1 MSVRFNE
8 DNTIEQMILSTLQG
22 NGWKYIP
29 SEELPRMH
37 SDVLVEPMVK
47 EALIRLNPEIAEDP
61 SRADEV
67 IYKLRTVILSVQP
80 HNLVTQNEV
89 FKKLIFEENSYPFGK
104 DGRMVPIRF
113 FGTMLKEDLALNEY
127 VVTNQWVYPQAEG
140 GKRLDIVLLIN
151 GFPIAVGELKTPV
164 RSAITWLDAAGDISA
179 YEKSIPAMFVTNV
192 FNFAT
197 EGKCYRY
204 GSINMPIN
212 MWGPWHTATHKV
224 EGGLADVKISIEDMI
239 TPENVMDIFQF
250 FTMFATDK
258 KYRKYKIICRYQ
270 QFEGANM
277 IVRRVIAGY
286 PKKGLIWHFQG
297 SGKSLLMVF
306 AAQKLRMIPELKNPT
321 VVIVD
326 DRIDLETQITA
337 TFNASDI
344 PNLTSAAT
352 KEELLSFFRGDMRKI
367 LITTIFKFGEVSGE
381 LNPRDNIIVM
391 VDEAHRTQEG
401 DLGEKMRIALPNAFF
416 FGLTGTPINRVD
428 KNTFATFGA
437 EEDRTGYLSRYSF
450 SDSIRDGATLPLH
463 FEPVPVELHVDKEKL
478 DREFEA
484 MTDEAGLSKNEKNE
498 LSRRV
503 NMKAI
508 MYNPARI
515 RKVCEHIAKHFKEK
529 IEPNGYK
536 GQVVVYDRECC
547 LMYKA
552 VLDELL
558 GEEASTIVMD
568 TNNDKEDRYKKYRR
582 DRDAE
587 GKVLDTFRDPGSP
600 LKLVIVTAKLLT
612 GFDAPILQAMY
623 LDKPMKDHTLLQAI
637 CRTNRTYDQ
646 GKTHG
651 LIVDYIGIF
660 DDVAR
665 ALDFDENSMR
675 KIITNI
681 EEIKKQLPA
690 LLKKCLSYFMGV
702 DRTVEGWEGLMAAQ
716 ECLPT
721 NKEKDAFAADY
732 RVLNRAWDA
741 LSPDSFL
748 NAYKPDYQWLSRVY
762 ESVKPTDGRGG
773 LIWASLGAKTIELVH
788 QNLTVGDA
796 DEDMEILALD
806 ADLIDDFLEKQK
818 DLKKTTKK
826 VEINLVAKIMKH
838 AKDPKFIKLGE
849 KLETLREKHEQGLL
863 TSIEFLKLLLEL
875 AKEAAQAEKEV
886 VPDQEVDKG
895 IAALTE
901 LFNGVKNSNTPVI
914 VERIVADI
922 DSIVKIV
929 RFDGWQ
935 STTAGKQEVKK
946 ALRSVVWIK
955 YKIKDRDVFDK
966 AYNYIEQ
973 YY

>member
-1 MSVRFNE
+1 MAKFSE
-8 DNTIEQMILSTLQG
+8 DNTIEKMVLSSLG
-22 NGWKYIP
+22 NNGWKYIP
-29 SEELPRMH
+29 AEELSRAY
-37 SDVLVEPMVK
+37 SDVMVEPMVK
-47 EALIRLNPEIAEDP
+47 AALIRLNPEIAAEP

-67 IYKLRTVILSVQP
+67 IYKLRTLILTVQP
-80 HNLVTQNEV
+80 HDLVTQNEL
-89 FKKLIFEENSYPFGK
+89 FKKLVFEENSFPFGK
-104 DGRMVPIRF
+104 DGRMIPIRF
-113 FGTMLKEDLALNEY
+113 FGTLKKEDLALNEY
-127 VVTNQWVYPQAEG
+127 VVTNQWVYPKKED

-151 GFPIAVGELKTPV
+151 GFPVAIGELKTPV
-164 RSAITWLDAAGDISA
+164 RNAITWLDGANDIAA
-179 YEKSIPAMFVTNV
+179 YEKSIPQMFVTNV

-204 GSINMPIN
+204 GSVNMPVN
-212 MWGPWHTATHKV
+212 MWGPWHTPTHKT
-224 EGGLADVKISIEDMI
+224 EGGLADVKISMEDMI
-239 TPENVMDIFQF
+239 TPERVMDIFQF

-270 QFEGANM
+270 QYEGANL
-277 IVRRVIAGY
+277 IVDRVVAGY

-344 PNLTSAAT
+344 PNLESAST
-352 KEELLSFFRGDMRKI
+352 KEKLVEFFRGDMRKI
-367 LITTIFKFGEVSGE
+367 LITTIFKFGEVDCE

-401 DLGEKMRIALPNAFF
+401 DLGEKMRMALPNAFF
-416 FGLTGTPINRVD
+416 FGLTGTPINRTD
-428 KNTFATFGA
+428 KNTFYTFGA
-437 EEDRTGYLSRYSF
+437 VEDKTGYMSRYSF
-450 SDSIRDGATLPLH
+450 SDSIRDKATLPLH
-463 FEPVPVELHVDKEKL
+463 FEPVPVDLHVDQDKL
-478 DREFEA
+478 DAAFEHLTEG
-484 MTDEAGLSKNEKNE
+484 MSEAERAE
-498 LSRRV
+498 LSSRV

-515 RKVCEHIAKHFKEK
+515 RKVCEHIAKHFREK

-536 GQVVVYDRECC
+536 GQVVCYDRECC
-547 LMYKA
+547 LMYKQ
-552 VLDELL
+552 VLDELM
-558 GEEASTIVMD
+558 GPDATTIVMD
-568 TNNDKEDRYKKYRR
+568 TNNDKEDRYKAYRR

-587 GKVLDTFRDPGSP
+587 AKLLDYFRDPNSP

-623 LDKPMKDHTLLQAI
+623 LDKPMKDHNLLQAI
-637 CRTNRTYDQ
+637 CRTNRTYDS
-646 GKTHG
+646 GKSHG

-660 DDVAR
+660 DNVAR
-665 ALDFDENSMR
+665 ALDFDENSMKR
-675 KIITNI
+675 IITNI
-681 EEIKKQLPA
+681 DEIKKQLPA
-690 LLKKCLSYFMGV
+690 LLKKCLSFFMGV

-741 LSPDSFL
+741 LSPDAFL
-748 NAYKPDYQWLSRVY
+748 RPYKADYQWLSRVY
-762 ESVKPTDGRGG
+762 ESVKPTNGTGG

-788 QNLTVGDA
+788 ESVTVGAIHD
-796 DEDMEILALD
+796 DEEILAMD
-806 ADLIDDFLEKQK
+806 ADLIDEFIEKQK
-818 DLKKTTKK
+818 DLRKATKK
-826 VEINLVAKIMKH
+826 VEINLVAKILKH
-838 AKDPKFIKLGE
+838 SNEPKFIKLGE
-849 KLETLREKHEQGLL
+849 KLEALREKHEQGLI

-886 VPDQEVDKG
+886 VPEAEIDKG
-895 IAALTE
+895 VTALTE
-901 LFNGVKNSNTPVI
+901 LFNGLKNRATPVI
-914 VERIVADI
+914 VERVVADI
-922 DSIVKIV
+922 DSIVKLV

-935 STTAGKQEVKK
+935 STTSGKQEVKK
-946 ALRSVVWIK
+946 ALRSIVWIK
-955 YKIKDRDVFDK
+955 YKIKDKDVFDK
-966 AYNYIEQ
+966 AYSYIEQ